1 MAKTIHTISSVSHI
15 GIRKDNIR
23 GYDIAYNETKQVRI
37 DNSNP
42 IFALV
47 LHFKPL
53 PSGQQLLLTT
63 YTDKENWFKSIL
75 NIKDEQGNVVTYKK
89 FGDIHRVLRSIY
101 GKASAA

>member
-15 GIRKDNIR
+15 GIRKDKIC
-23 GYDIAYNETKQVRI
+23 GYDIAYNETKRVRI
-37 DNSNP
+37 DDKEP

-53 PSGQQLLLTT
+53 ASGQKLLLTT
-63 YTDKENWFKSIL
+63 YTDKQNWFKSIL

-89 FGDIHRVLRSIY
+89 FGEIHRTLKAIY